1 MWIDHIEGKD
11 PSLGIIPIRD
21 DSTCIWGCID
31 IDTYPLD
38 HKKIIRKIRE
48 LKLPLVM
55 CRSKSGRAH
64 VFLFAKEPIKA
75 KLIRDKLIEWAGEL
89 GYANCEIFPK
99 QIEIKILLAECPTE
113 RTTKRINIYCFV
125 IQSEPLVQSETR

>member
-1 MWIDHIEGKD
+1 MEKSVEKFKSIFYGMDRAYGQYKSNGESKDGKAGGTAYIIKKPVVDKLWEDHLAGKD

-55 CRSKSGRAH
+55 CRSKSAILTTRGGQ
-64 VFLFAKEPIKA
+64 PP
-75 KLIRDKLIEWAGEL
+75 LINGNGW
-89 GYANCEIFPK
+89 
-99 QIEIKILLAECPTE
+99 KIA
-113 RTTKRINIYCFV
+113 
-125 IQSEPLVQSETR
+125 